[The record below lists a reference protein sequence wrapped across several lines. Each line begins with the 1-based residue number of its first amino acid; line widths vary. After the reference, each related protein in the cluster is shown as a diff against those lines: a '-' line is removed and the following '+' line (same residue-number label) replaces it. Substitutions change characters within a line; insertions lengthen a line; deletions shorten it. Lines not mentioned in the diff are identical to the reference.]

1 MLKQSDWPD
10 RSAALAILLGVI
22 AVYLPW
28 YSYPSGVTH
37 VAVNAF
43 RASVLG
49 DAFFVVIAAAALLLL
64 TRHGVIADV
73 LGGRISDR
81 SARIGVAAA
90 AAVIVLLQLA
100 LIPGAGRTASPGIV
114 IALLSVTAL
123 AVSAGLPRY
132 DAEPRRT
139 VREMLGEELPD

>member
-1 MLKQSDWPD
+1 MLKRLDWSD
-10 RSAALAILLGVI
+10 RSAVAAILLGVV

-28 YSYPSGVTH
+28 YSYSSGAAH

-49 DAFFVVIAAAALLLL
+49 DAFFLLIAAAALLVLM
-64 TRHGVIADV
+64 RHGAIADV
-73 LGGRISDR
+73 VGGRISER
-81 SARIGVAAA
+81 AARAGVAAA
-90 AAVIVLLQLA
+90 AATLVLLQLA
-100 LIPGAGRTASPGIV
+100 LIPTGGRTASAGIV
-114 IALLSVTAL
+114 VALLSVTAL
-123 AVSAGLPRY
+123 AVSAWLARY

>member
-1 MLKQSDWPD
+1 MLKRLDSSD
-10 RSAALAILLGVI
+10 RCAVAAILLGIV

-28 YSYPSGVTH
+28 YSYPSGAGH

-49 DAFFVVIAAAALLLL
+49 DAFFLLIAMAALLVLMHHGVLADVLSGRIADRTARIGIAAAAAL
-64 TRHGVIADV
+64 VV
-73 LGGRISDR
+73 L
-81 SARIGVAAA
+81 A
-90 AAVIVLLQLA
+90 QLA
-100 LIPGAGRTASPGIV
+100 LIPSGGRTASLGIV
-114 IALLSVTAL
+114 VALLSVAAL
-123 AVSAGLPRY
+123 AVSAWLRQY